1 MSRLRPRPLVAIV
14 VAVAKNG
21 VIGRD
26 GDLPWRIPSDL
37 KRFKA
42 ATLGKPVIMGR
53 KTWESLP
60 RKPLPGRPNIIVS
73 RSMSAAPGA
82 QVVSS
87 VEAALDAGAAAAA
100 ECGTGEVCL
109 IGGARLYADMLD
121 LVDRIYLTEVDLEP
135 QGDVVFGALDPE
147 AWREISA
154 ERVEPGPDDDAGFTV
169 RVLDRIKAAK

>member
-1 MSRLRPRPLVAIV
+1 MTRPKLAIV

-21 VIGRD
+21 VIGAG

-60 RKPLPGRPNIIVS
+60 KKPLPGRANIVVS
-73 RSMSAAPGA
+73 RSMSAASGA

-87 VEAALDAGAAAAA
+87 ARAALDAAARAAIDSGA
-100 ECGTGEVCL
+100 GEVCL
-109 IGGARLYADMLD
+109 IGGAQLYAALLD
-121 LVDRIYLTEVDLEP
+121 RVDRIYLTEVDLEP
-135 QGDVVFGALDPE
+135 EGDAVFPALDPE
-147 AWREISA
+147 DWREVSA
-154 ERVEPGPDDDAGFTV
+154 ERVEPGERDDAGFTV
-169 RVLDRIKAAK
+169 RLLERRSR

>member
-1 MSRLRPRPLVAIV
+1 MTRPRLVIV

-60 RKPLPGRPNIIVS
+60 RKPLPGRANIVVS
-73 RSMSAAPGA
+73 RSMSAAAGA
-82 QVVSS
+82 QVVSTP
-87 VEAALDAGAAAAA
+87 EAALDAAAIAAAHAGA
-100 ECGTGEVCL
+100 GEICL
-109 IGGARLYADMLD
+109 IGG
-121 LVDRIYLTEVDLEP
+121 
-135 QGDVVFGALDPE
+135 
-147 AWREISA
+147 
-154 ERVEPGPDDDAGFTV
+154 
-169 RVLDRIKAAK
+169 

>member
-1 MSRLRPRPLVAIV
+1 M

-42 ATLGKPVIMGR
+42 TTLGKPVIMGR

-60 RKPLPGRPNIIVS
+60 RKPLPSRPNIIVS
-73 RSMSAAPGA
+73 KTMGAASGA

-87 VEAALDAGAAAAA
+87 VEAALDSAAAAAA
-100 ECGTGEVCL
+100 ECGAGEVCL
-109 IGGARLYADMLD
+109 IGGARLYTDMLP
-121 LVDRIYLTEVDLEP
+121 LVDRIHLTEVDLEP
-135 QGDVVFGALDPE
+135 EGDAYFPRLDP
-147 AWREISA
+147 AHWREISRETVA
-154 ERVEPGPDDDAGFTV
+154 PGEGDDAGFTV
-169 RVLDRIKAAK
+169 RLLERRRSPS